1 MLNTKILEIFE
12 KVEKIGLGKQ
22 MNLARKKFISLVVIA
37 MIKSRSVQ
45 FLELAANMDTES
57 LDESNMRRIQD
68 FMANY
73 KLNYQQIA
81 ILLFLL
87 LPDTGE
93 IELAIDRT
101 NWMQGQIDI
110 NILTI
115 SAYCRGVGIPL
126 LFELLEDKKGGNSN
140 TKERKQVLKQVLKV
154 IKGRSVV
161 LYADREFIGE
171 DWIKYLLKNKIT
183 FFIRIKLNTLLT
195 YGLKE
200 KSVLIWLGNR
210 QERLMD
216 NVKVWGHY
224 LSVGMKLLNPNATLK
239 KNRYLFIL
247 TNSQAKGAC
256 DAYKIRWSIE
266 VFFQSIKGRGFNIEK
281 THLEDLVRLRK
292 LFAMVSIAFAICLN
306 AGIWWNDNIKAIP
319 VKNHGYKKNSFFRH
333 GLNKIRQT
341 IRLNNNRLINNF
353 LKLIDTLIARMDD
366 LLIKNQFFLM

>member
-1 MLNTKILEIFE
+1 MCI
-12 KVEKIGLGKQ
+12 
-22 MNLARKKFISLVVIA
+22 RDS
-37 MIKSRSVQ
+37 
-45 FLELAANMDTES
+45 
-57 LDESNMRRIQD
+57 
-68 FMANY
+68 
-73 KLNYQQIA
+73 
-81 ILLFLL
+81 
-87 LPDTGE
+87 
-93 IELAIDRT
+93 
-101 NWMQGQIDI
+101 
-110 NILTI
+110 
-115 SAYCRGVGIPL
+115 
-126 LFELLEDKKGGNSN
+126 SN

-341 IRLNNNRLINNF
+341 IRLNNLSLIH
-353 LKLIDTLIARMDD
+353 I
-366 LLIKNQFFLM
+366 